1 MPVWIGEVTIGL
13 DRSFIRGLEG
23 CAVLGFDALEL
34 AAFPLAVGAI
44 GQSGAVEGVGADFAG
59 DYFPGSAVFI
69 GFGKA

>member
-1 MPVWIGEVTIGL
+1 MRFVAVFLLMQFLALPSTNFVEI
-13 DRSFIRGLEG
+13 SFH
-23 CAVLGFDALEL
+23 FEL
-34 AAFPLAVGAI
+34 AAFPLTVGAI